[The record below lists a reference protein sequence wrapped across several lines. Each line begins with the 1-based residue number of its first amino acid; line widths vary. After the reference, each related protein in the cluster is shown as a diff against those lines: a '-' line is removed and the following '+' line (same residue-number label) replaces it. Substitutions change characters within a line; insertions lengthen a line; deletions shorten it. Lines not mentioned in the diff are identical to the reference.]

1 MRAGGELDG
10 ARSPI
15 ASSTLALIAHACG
28 GTAACAR
35 LWLMRDPASP
45 MCVASS
51 DRPGAFPIDT
61 AIAKT
66 AIRTQKICPVVL
78 TNSRDG
84 AFPMSCEQHTVV
96 YAALMPL
103 NADVGKGAS
112 EFALEVIMPDDSFD
126 GSRSLLD
133 NRATGAHE
141 ISAAVVIEVRFDIY
155 SY

>member
-1 MRAGGELDG
+1 
-10 ARSPI
+10 
-15 ASSTLALIAHACG
+15 
-28 GTAACAR
+28 
-35 LWLMRDPASP
+35 

-51 DRPGAFPIDT
+51 DRPAAFPIHT

-78 TNSRDG
+78 TNRDG

-103 NADVGKGAS
+103 NADVGNGAS
-112 EFALEVIMPDDSFD
+112 EFALEVIIPDDSFD

-155 SY
+155 SH